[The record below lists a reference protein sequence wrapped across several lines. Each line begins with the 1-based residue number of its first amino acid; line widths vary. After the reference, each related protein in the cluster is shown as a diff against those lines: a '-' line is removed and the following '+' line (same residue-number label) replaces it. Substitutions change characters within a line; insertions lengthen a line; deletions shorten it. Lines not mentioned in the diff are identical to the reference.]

1 MKNIPFF
8 LFALL
13 SAHLLQ
19 AQTQEQKAF
28 SLKEAQEFAVQNSY
42 FTRMATMDEEKAIKK
57 VRETTAIGLPQISGN
72 ASLQHFLAI
81 PVQVIPNFLAGLP
94 GMGPQPEFIEA
105 QFGVDYNASV
115 GLSVSQLLFDGSYIV
130 GLQAAKTYKELAQI
144 NRLKSDVDVRDQVTK
159 AYANVLVARENR
171 RTINEN
177 KTLLQQTLT
186 ETQMLYKEGF
196 AEEQDVQ
203 QLEILLNQSES
214 QLSNADELLNTT
226 QDLLKFV
233 MGLPLNAEVDW
244 TDPLESMI
252 AYGTN
257 NEVLTQGFSG
267 NINLD
272 YKLALTNERLMF
284 LNMRNERAQYLP
296 KLNASYSYMQNYMN
310 TDLSFNKDRWFPNSV
325 VGVNLN
331 VPIFSSF
338 MRYNR
343 VQQAKIDL
351 EKAQLQTE
359 MQERQLQLDYARYKA
374 DYQFALNQ
382 YKNTKQNMTLVENI
396 VNKEL
401 VKYNEGMSSSLNL
414 ANAQIQYVQ
423 IQGGYIQSIM
433 RLVQSRSE
441 LDKILNNYNK

>member
-8 LFALL
+8 LFAFV
-13 SAHLLQ
+13 SVHFLQ

-28 SLKEAQEFAVQNSY
+28 SLKEAQVYAVQNSY

-144 NRLKSDVDVRDQVTK
+144 NRLKSDVEIRDQITK

-177 KTLLQQTLT
+177 KTLLQQTLS

-196 AEEQDVQ
+196 VEEQDVQ

-214 QLSNADELLNTT
+214 QLINADELLNTT
-226 QDLLKFV
+226 QDMLKFV
-233 MGLPLNAEVDW
+233 MGLPLNIEIEW
-244 TDPLESMI
+244 TEPLESMI

-257 NEVLTQGFSG
+257 NEVLTQSFSG

-296 KLNASYSYMQNYMN
+296 KLNASFNYMQNYMN
-310 TDLSFNKDRWFPNSV
+310 TDLSFNKNRWFPNSV

-359 MQERQLQLDYARYKA
+359 MQERQLQLDYARFKA

-382 YKNTKQNMTLVENI
+382 YKNTKQNMTLVESI

>member
-8 LFALL
+8 LFAFV
-13 SAHLLQ
+13 SVHFLQ

-28 SLKEAQEFAVQNSY
+28 SLKEAQEYAVQNSY
-42 FTRMATMDEEKAIKK
+42 FTRMATMDEEKALKK

-196 AEEQDVQ
+196 VEEQDVQ

-233 MGLPLNAEVDW
+233 MGLPLNAEVEW

-257 NEVLTQGFSG
+257 SEVLTQSFSG

-272 YKLALTNERLMF
+272 YKLAITNERLMF

-296 KLNASYSYMQNYMN
+296 KLNASFNYMQNYMN

-359 MQERQLQLDYARYKA
+359 MQERQLQLDYARFKA

-382 YKNTKQNMTLVENI
+382 YKNTKQNMTLVESI

>member
-8 LFALL
+8 LFAFV
-13 SAHLLQ
+13 SVHFLQ

-28 SLKEAQEFAVQNSY
+28 SLKEAQVYAVQNSY

-144 NRLKSDVDVRDQVTK
+144 NRLKSDVEIRDQITK

-177 KTLLQQTLT
+177 KTLLQQTLS

-196 AEEQDVQ
+196 VEEQDVQ

-214 QLSNADELLNTT
+214 QLINADELLNTT
-226 QDLLKFV
+226 QDMLKFV
-233 MGLPLNAEVDW
+233 MGLPLNIEIEW
-244 TDPLESMI
+244 TEPLESMI

-257 NEVLTQGFSG
+257 NEVLTQSFSG

-296 KLNASYSYMQNYMN
+296 KLNASFNYMQNYMN

-359 MQERQLQLDYARYKA
+359 MQERQLQLDYARFKA

-382 YKNTKQNMTLVENI
+382 YKNTKQNMTLVESI

>member
-1 MKNIPFF
+1 
-8 LFALL
+8 
-13 SAHLLQ
+13 
-19 AQTQEQKAF
+19 
-28 SLKEAQEFAVQNSY
+28 
-42 FTRMATMDEEKAIKK
+42 
-57 VRETTAIGLPQISGN
+57 
-72 ASLQHFLAI
+72 
-81 PVQVIPNFLAGLP
+81 
-94 GMGPQPEFIEA
+94 
-105 QFGVDYNASV
+105 
-115 GLSVSQLLFDGSYIV
+115 
-130 GLQAAKTYKELAQI
+130 
-144 NRLKSDVDVRDQVTK
+144 
-159 AYANVLVARENR
+159 
-171 RTINEN
+171 
-177 KTLLQQTLT
+177 
-186 ETQMLYKEGF
+186 MLYKEGF
-196 AEEQDVQ
+196 VEEQDVQ

-233 MGLPLNAEVDW
+233 MGLPLNAEVEW

-257 NEVLTQGFSG
+257 SEVLTQSFSG

-296 KLNASYSYMQNYMN
+296 KLNASFNYMQNYMN

-359 MQERQLQLDYARYKA
+359 MQERQLQLDYARFKA

-382 YKNTKQNMTLVENI
+382 YKNTKQNMTLVESI